1 MTIYDELAQKLLL
14 LEDYE
19 FFNSPK
25 NGSFGF
31 EYKSDY
37 SGLMAQPKKVGR
49 SKGKVMRAKQGFFDI
64 VIKTGN
70 RFKKVTHRQI
80 FKDLIESNPN
90 FGKIRATVLMC

>member
-37 SGLMAQPKKVGR
+37 SGLMAQPPK
-49 SKGKVMRAKQGFFDI
+49 
-64 VIKTGN
+64 
-70 RFKKVTHRQI
+70 
-80 FKDLIESNPN
+80 
-90 FGKIRATVLMC
+90 